1 VLFLLVYC
9 SLWPTPCGKF
19 WSEALWSGI
28 VIRLE
33 SSASSQGESM
43 DELVVKRERDVCYSS
58 LSHEI
63 EAFVLKE
70 DLVVERLQLLIW
82 KVLR

>member
-1 VLFLLVYC
+1 MLFLLVFC
-9 SLWPTPCGKF
+9 LRWRIRCGKS
-19 WSEALWSGI
+19 WSEALGSGI

-33 SSASSQGESM
+33 RSASLQEESM

-63 EAFVLKE
+63 EAIVLKE
-70 DLVVERLQLLIW
+70 DPVVERLQLLIW